1 MTLGEN
7 IGQVLHSIAWDHL
20 LEFEPDK
27 AVDVWI
33 GGFQGMSQTYAKQA
47 VIGNFIC
54 TLDPNDNGGV
64 LMKNKEEFT
73 FEELDGY
80 PTFDRMDIWR
90 KIVRTVNVS
99 PDADKDRDRV
109 RYNFDEARYQVMCWI
124 DFNKTIRLEKE
135 LYGVFGTTYSYESFP
150 LRKLLK
156 YWFENDRLPDSF
168 DIDDC
173 DERSESIVK
182 WTLRFIDFCD
192 TIVLEFPKIK
202 KTVDFVIDAYKL
214 EDNEKFEWRHLLN
227 GIELIVEDAHDWLQY
242 VQELCI
248 NSPEGWQDNKKDEIN
263 TYLENEKEIEKLLE
277 AFGPVN
283 PEERWDAGFIA
294 PDGQFFGFNG
304 DIASLLHIRLAD
316 AIVEYYGWEKDA
328 EESEFGKDWF
338 LLGKKGFIK
347 LTGENVYYE
356 GYDEILGKK
365 PIAINNTQMETLKKY
380 GKNFG
385 KMWFGPKAI
394 PFEVNEFVEL
404 DEYHQAQLLRNDL

>member
-124 DFNKTIRLEKE
+124 DFNKTIRLE
-135 LYGVFGTTYSYESFP
+135 
-150 LRKLLK
+150 
-156 YWFENDRLPDSF
+156 
-168 DIDDC
+168 
-173 DERSESIVK
+173 
-182 WTLRFIDFCD
+182 
-192 TIVLEFPKIK
+192 
-202 KTVDFVIDAYKL
+202 
-214 EDNEKFEWRHLLN
+214 
-227 GIELIVEDAHDWLQY
+227 
-242 VQELCI
+242 
-248 NSPEGWQDNKKDEIN
+248 
-263 TYLENEKEIEKLLE
+263 
-277 AFGPVN
+277 
-283 PEERWDAGFIA
+283 
-294 PDGQFFGFNG
+294 
-304 DIASLLHIRLAD
+304 
-316 AIVEYYGWEKDA
+316 
-328 EESEFGKDWF
+328 
-338 LLGKKGFIK
+338 
-347 LTGENVYYE
+347 
-356 GYDEILGKK
+356 
-365 PIAINNTQMETLKKY
+365 
-380 GKNFG
+380 
-385 KMWFGPKAI
+385 
-394 PFEVNEFVEL
+394 
-404 DEYHQAQLLRNDL
+404 